1 MEQKRTDW
9 NVCHTFYQKT
19 MSAAEHEL
27 FRATSGSRILVRGTE
42 NHTTMII
49 GPDTLI
55 LANISLTTLL
65 Y

>member
-27 FRATSGSRILVRGTE
+27 FRTTSGSWILVRGTE